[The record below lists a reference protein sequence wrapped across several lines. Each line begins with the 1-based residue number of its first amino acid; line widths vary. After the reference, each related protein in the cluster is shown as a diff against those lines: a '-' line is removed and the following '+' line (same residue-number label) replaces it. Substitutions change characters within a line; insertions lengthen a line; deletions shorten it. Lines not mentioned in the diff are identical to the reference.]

1 MEYILLFA
9 GIVLIIFLVSKK
21 TNKNKKTTNGRTDNQ
36 RVKSDTNIY
45 DYASASSATL
55 TANALLL
62 HPKDKEDSHSDNGD
76 SGDVGGDSGDGG
88 GDSGDG
94 GGSSCGSSCGSGC
107 GGGCGSGCGGS

>member
-1 MEYILLFA
+1 MECILLFA

-21 TNKNKKTTNGRTDNQ
+21 NNKNKKTINGRTDNQ
-36 RVKSDTNIY
+36 RVKSDSNIY

-62 HPKDKEDSHSDNGD
+62 HSKDKEDSHSDNGD